1 MTSFEDQLRQ
11 ALTRKEPPPNFA
23 ARVMERAKRQESVLA
38 VGWQWLSGRAWTP
51 RLVPVMAA
59 LLLVGGAAFYREHQR
74 ATEGEAAKEKLLVAV
89 RIAGSK
95 LQKTQQQVMKIQFGR
110 VNQ

>member
-1 MTSFEDQLRQ
+1 MTWFEDQLRQ
-11 ALTRKEPPPNFA
+11 ALARKEPPPNFT
-23 ARVMERAKRQESVLA
+23 ARVIGRTKNQESVLPI
-38 VGWQWLSGRAWTP
+38 VWEWLSGRARAS

-59 LLLVGGAAFYREHQR
+59 LLLVGGAALYREHQR
-74 ATEGEAAKEKLLVAV
+74 ALEGEAAKEKLLVAV

-95 LQKTQQQVMKIQFGR
+95 LQETQHQVMKIQFGR